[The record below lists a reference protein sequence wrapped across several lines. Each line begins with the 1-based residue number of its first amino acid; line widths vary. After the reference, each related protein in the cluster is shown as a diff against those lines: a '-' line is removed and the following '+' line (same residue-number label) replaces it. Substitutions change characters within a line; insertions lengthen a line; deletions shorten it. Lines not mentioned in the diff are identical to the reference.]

1 MAQRTIRKLAIF
13 GGLLASAAAIP
24 AYAQSVQASG
34 TQPTRSS
41 GSTELN
47 EIIVTASR
55 RAENLQKQSRDVTA
69 LGAEALTR
77 QGVVNADA
85 LSSLVPGLQIASAGA
100 QMQVYIR
107 GVGDRTLTS
116 TTDPAVALN
125 IDGVYYP
132 KAFSVTGQ
140 FFDLERV
147 EVLRGPQGTL
157 YGRNATSGAIN
168 LITAKPQFTLGG
180 FAEAEYG
187 NYNKQRFTG
196 AITGPITDTLA
207 FRLAGQVVDRDG
219 YLSDGYNDEGNQG
232 VRGELLWKPTPK
244 DSLLLTGSYTRDD
257 SKGSA
262 AVVLPGPAGA
272 GDWVG
277 PSDPRALAVIASAD
291 PFFATIPSSNGF
303 QKVDTYGVTANYE
316 HEFNGVTL
324 TVLPSYVDSHLRSLT
339 YSAVIVPVFVDTHSV
354 QKSLEVR
361 LADSGQSRLKWIV
374 GGFASHERV
383 KDQYQTDQAVFDLVT
398 FRPKMIDETLAVFGE
413 ATYSLTDRLRLTG
426 GARYT
431 WEKKVTDSLTA
442 QVPYAFGPTGPIRT
456 FPVDAAPPGAL
467 DTSGRRTDKAVNFR
481 AGVEYDVAPASM
493 LYANVATGFKAG
505 GFYADILDNGYNP
518 EKLTSYQ
525 AGLKNRFFDN
535 RLQVNV
541 EGYYWDY
548 KDKQES
554 FLGLA
559 QSGGITYRTANAAS
573 ARLYG
578 VDVSVMGMITSNDIV
593 SADVEYNN
601 TRYGA
606 FSYTSAQFSPAP
618 PANGCE
624 VGPFVPGVPFGT
636 RQIDCSGKPL
646 VNAPR
651 WSGRVG
657 YQHTQDLGAS
667 GEIVFNIDTQF
678 SSSYYFL
685 SDFTSGSRADGYTR
699 TAADV
704 TWKAPGKAFSV
715 TLYVKN
721 IENQAVY
728 TGGSIS
734 PVLPALV
741 FPFIS
746 APRTYGARVRYAF

>member
-1 MAQRTIRKLAIF
+1 LSQRTIRKLAVV

-24 AYAQSVQASG
+24 TYAQSVQGSKA
-34 TQPTRSS
+34 QPTQNASS
-41 GSTELN
+41 AELT

-85 LSSLVPGLQIASAGA
+85 LNSLVPGLQIASAGA

-132 KAFSVTGQ
+132 KAFSLNGQ

-147 EVLRGPQGTL
+147 EVLKGPQGTL

-168 LITAKPQFTLGG
+168 LITAKPEFDLGG
-180 FAEAEYG
+180 FVEAEYG
-187 NYNKQRFTG
+187 NYDKKRLTG
-196 AITGPITDTLA
+196 AITGPISSTLA
-207 FRLAGQVVDRDG
+207 FRLAGQKVDRDG
-219 YLSDGYNDEGNQG
+219 YLSDGYNDESNLG

-244 DSLLLTGSYTRDD
+244 DNLLLTGSYTKDD

-272 GDWVG
+272 GDFVG

-303 QKVDTYGVTANYE
+303 QKVDTYGFTANYE
-316 HEFNGVTL
+316 HEFSWATL
-324 TVLPSYVDSHLRSLT
+324 TVLPSYVDSHLKSLG
-339 YSAVIVPVFVDTHSV
+339 YPAVIVPVFQDTHSI

-383 KDQYQTDQAVFDLVT
+383 KDQYQTDQGFFDLVT
-398 FRPKMIDETLAVFGE
+398 FRPKMIDKTLAVFGE
-413 ATYSLTDRLRLTG
+413 ATYNLTDRLRLTG

-431 WEKKVTDSLTA
+431 WERKVTDSLTG

-456 FPVDAAPPGAL
+456 FPVDAVPAGAL
-467 DTSGRRTDKAVNFR
+467 DTSGQRTDKAFNFR
-481 AGVEYDVAPASM
+481 AGMEYDVAPASM

-505 GFYADILDNGYNP
+505 GFYADIIDNGYDP

-525 AGLKNRFFDN
+525 AGIKNRFFDN
-535 RLQVNV
+535 RLQFNV

-559 QSGGITYRTANAAS
+559 RSGGITYRTANAGS

-593 SADVEYNN
+593 SADIEYNN
-601 TRYGA
+601 TRYGE
-606 FSYTSAQFSPAP
+606 FSYTSAQFTSAP
-618 PANGCE
+618 PPNGCN

-646 VNAPR
+646 VNAPL
-651 WSGRVG
+651 WSGRLG

-678 SSSYYFL
+678 SSSYFFL
-685 SDFTSGSRADGYTR
+685 SDFTQSSKADSYTR
-699 TAADV
+699 TSADL
-704 TWKAPGKAFSV
+704 TWKAPGKAVSI
-715 TLYVKN
+715 TAYVKN
-721 IENQAVY
+721 IENEAVY

-734 PVLPALV
+734 PVLPTLV
-741 FPFIS
+741 FPFVS
-746 APRTYGARVRYAF
+746 APRTYGVRVKYAF

>member
-1 MAQRTIRKLAIF
+1 LAQRKIGKLAIF
-13 GGLLASAAAIP
+13 SGLLASAAAIP
-24 AYAQSVQASG
+24 AYAQSVQGSAARP
-34 TQPTRSS
+34 TQNAGPA
-41 GSTELN
+41 ELT

-69 LGAEALTR
+69 VGAEALAR
-77 QGVVNADA
+77 KGVTSADT
-85 LSSLVPGLQIASAGA
+85 LSSLVPGLQIATAGA
-100 QMQVYIR
+100 QLQVYIR
-107 GVGDRTLTS
+107 GVGDRTVTS
-116 TTDPAVALN
+116 ATDPAVALN

-132 KAFSVTGQ
+132 KAFSLAGQ

-157 YGRNATSGAIN
+157 YGRNATSGAVN
-168 LITAKPQFTLGG
+168 LLTAKPEFGFGG
-180 FAEAEYG
+180 FVEAEYG
-187 NYNKQRFTG
+187 NYDKQRLSG
-196 AITGPITDTLA
+196 AITGPITEALA
-207 FRLAGQVVDRDG
+207 FRLAGQMVDRDG
-219 YLSDGYNDEGNQG
+219 YLSDGYNDEHNQG

-244 DSLLLTGSYTRDD
+244 DTLLLTGSYTRDD

-277 PSDPRALAVIASAD
+277 PSDPRARAVIAAVD
-291 PFFATIPSSNGF
+291 PFFATIPKSNGF
-303 QKVDTYGVTANYE
+303 QKVDTYGLTANYE
-316 HEFNGVTL
+316 HEFNGATL
-324 TVLPSYVDSHLRSLT
+324 TVLPSYVDSQIKSLT
-339 YSAVIVPVFVDTHSV
+339 YAAVVVPVYQETHSV

-398 FRPKMIDETLAVFGE
+398 FRPKMTDKTLALFGE
-413 ATYSLTDRLRLTG
+413 ATYNLTDHLRLIG

-431 WEKKVTDSLTA
+431 WEKKVTDSLTG
-442 QVPYAFGPTGPIRT
+442 QVPYAFGPTGPIST
-456 FPVDAAPPGAL
+456 FPVAAAPAGSL
-467 DTSGRRTDKAVNFR
+467 NTSGQRTDKAFNFR
-481 AGVEYDVAPASM
+481 AGVEYDVASGSM

-505 GFYADILDNGYNP
+505 GFYADIVDNGYDP

-525 AGLKNRFFDN
+525 AGIKNRFFDN

-541 EGYYWDY
+541 EGFYWDY

-559 QSGGITYRTANAAS
+559 RSGGITLRTANAGS

-578 VDVSVMGMITSNDIV
+578 VDVSVMGMITSNDVI

-618 PANGCE
+618 PANGCD

-636 RQIDCSGKPL
+636 RQIDCSGMPL

-657 YQHTQDLGAS
+657 YQHTKDLGAS

-678 SSSYYFL
+678 SSSYFFL
-685 SDFTSGSRADGYTR
+685 SDFTSGSKADSYTR
-699 TAADV
+699 TDAGL
-704 TWKAPGKAFSV
+704 TWQAPGKAVSV
-715 TLYVKN
+715 TAYVKN
-721 IENQAVY
+721 IENEAVY

-734 PVLPALV
+734 PVVPTLV
-741 FPFIS
+741 FPFVS
-746 APRTYGARVRYAF
+746 APRTYGVRVRYAF